1 MQTRKYARTM
11 NEAFP
16 FGPAYGCAIEK
27 PSKKEKIA
35 EYLLAILI
43 GVIYAA
49 LLFVELSK

>member
-27 PSKKEKIA
+27 PSKKGKIA
-35 EYLLAILI
+35 EYLLAVLI

-49 LLFVELSK
+49 LLFMELSK